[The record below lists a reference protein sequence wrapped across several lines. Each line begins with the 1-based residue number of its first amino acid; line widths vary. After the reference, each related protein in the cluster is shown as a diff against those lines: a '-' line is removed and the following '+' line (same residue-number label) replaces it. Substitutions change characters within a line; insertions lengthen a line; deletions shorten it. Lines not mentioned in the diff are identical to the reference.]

1 MHLSLKTGFLK
12 FERMGGMKTFW
23 TASAVFAC
31 LLSLQPVIPAESAG
45 ADTNMVIRILFEN
58 RDDAYARLK
67 PLWLTYENVS
77 ETWAQALVT
86 QNELIKIRDLGF
98 DVEILWED
106 ARDRAQFYRE
116 SMGDRWTSY
125 SALVSDMQALAADY
139 PDIVRIQTIGETVQG
154 RSIWVMKITDQPDE
168 NETDE
173 PEVRMIGNIHGD
185 EYISMEIMRLLM
197 VYLTENYG
205 VDPTVTELVNT
216 REIWIQPSVNPDGHE
231 LGTRSNANGVD
242 MNRNHGYMY
251 YSSGSGPFSEPELQH
266 FREWSLLRNFST
278 SLTFH
283 GVTRYYN
290 YTWNFTGQN
299 CPDKTMLDD
308 WGDVYTVDN
317 GYTVIEGYDWYQTN
331 GDTNDWSYGCR
342 GSLDVTIETPGSA
355 SQHIQQDFD
364 DNIDGILYFIEVAG
378 YGISGV
384 VTDAVTGEPL
394 EAVITVHQH
403 PMMVYS
409 DPEAGDYHRP
419 LQAGTYT
426 LTAWANGYNPLTLTG
441 ITVADQSTTIRD
453 IQLYPSYTHHAL
465 HVAWTQITSYYRNN
479 ADSWPAYMWPHNAL
493 GPPDDVPASIGQGC
507 TFAFDMGEGF
517 EIADNPG
524 MDFVVHEADS
534 AGDGDERCYVY
545 GSSGGFLGPWVLI
558 GIADGT
564 TEFDLAGTGL
574 ASIRYLRLVD
584 YGDGTAGGS
593 YPGYDLDAISVV
605 QIPEGCGIVCMD
617 ATQYLCEMEPV
628 TITLIDSDL
637 NTNPGIA
644 ESHEVFIYS
653 DSDPAGEFVM
663 CHEVSPDSDTFT
675 GTVLLD
681 YAGGSGVL
689 MVQRGDLV
697 TVVYED
703 ADCEGSP
710 ATATDTA
717 TAVCILPAQIY
728 FWDMNTDPGWT
739 TEAMWEWG
747 VASGT
752 GGNPS
757 SGYTGDTIYG
767 YNLSGSYTNNMPE
780 RTLTTQAIDCTD
792 LENVEVRYRRWL
804 GIESSQYDHAA
815 FRVSNNG
822 SIWTTV
828 WEHSDA
834 TFTDTEWQQ
843 AAFDISS
850 IADNQP
856 SLYLRWVMGTTDGSV
871 IYCGWNID
879 DVEIWAEDLTVIPPT
894 PTQNPCINNGDVND
908 DGVITA
914 GDAQLAFQIALGMI
928 IPTYEE
934 ACAADCNGDDQVTAG
949 DAQMIFLAALGSAS
963 CVDPI

>member
-1 MHLSLKTGFLK
+1 
-12 FERMGGMKTFW
+12 MKTFW
-23 TASAVFAC
+23 TACAVFAC
-31 LLSLQPVIPAESAG
+31 LLILQTAVPVKSSGDQP
-45 ADTNMVIRILFEN
+45 NMVIRILFEN

-106 ARDRAQFYRE
+106 ARDRAQFFRE

-125 SALVSDMQALAADY
+125 NALVSEMQMLATDY

-154 RSIWVMKITDQPDE
+154 RSIWVMKITDLPDE
-168 NETDE
+168 DEPDE

-197 VYLTENYG
+197 FYLTENYG
-205 VDPTVTELVNT
+205 VDQTVTGLVNT

-231 LGTRSNANGVD
+231 MGTRSNANGVD

-290 YTWNFTGQN
+290 YAWNFTGQN
-299 CPDKTMLDD
+299 CPDKNMLIN
-308 WGDVYTVDN
+308 WGNIYTSDN

-331 GDTNDWSYGCR
+331 GDTNDWSYGSR
-342 GSLDVTIETPGSA
+342 GSQDVTIETPGSA
-355 SQHIQQDFD
+355 QQHIQQDFD

-403 PMMVYS
+403 PMMVYT
-409 DPEAGDYHRP
+409 DPAAGDFHRP

-426 LTAWANGYNPLTLTG
+426 LTAWANGYNPTTITG
-441 ITVADQSTTIRD
+441 ITVANQSTTIRD

-465 HVAWTQITSYYRNN
+465 HVAWTQITNYYRYN

-517 EIADNPG
+517 EIVDNPG

-564 TEFDLAGTGL
+564 TELDLAGTGL
-574 ASIRYLRLVD
+574 ASVRYLRLVD
-584 YGDGTAGGS
+584 YGDGSAEGN
-593 YPGYDLDAISVV
+593 YPGYDLDAISVI
-605 QIPEGCGIVCMD
+605 QIPEGCGIVTMD

-644 ESHEVFIYS
+644 ESHDVFIYS
-653 DSDPAGEFVM
+653 DSDPAGEYVM
-663 CHEVSPDSDTFT
+663 CHEISPDSDTFT

-697 TVVYED
+697 TVVYQDE
-703 ADCEGSP
+703 DCEGSP
-710 ATATDTA
+710 TTATDTA
-717 TAVCILPAQIY
+717 TAVCILPEQIY
-728 FWDMNTDPGWT
+728 FWDMDTDPGWT

-747 VASGT
+747 VPSGT
-752 GGNPS
+752 GGNPPG
-757 SGYTGDTIYG
+757 GYTGDTIYG

-780 RTLTTQAIDCTD
+780 RYLTTQAIDCTD
-792 LENVEVRYRRWL
+792 LENVEIRYRRWI

-815 FRVSNNG
+815 FRVSRNG
-822 SIWTTV
+822 STWTTV
-828 WEHSDA
+828 WEHSDG
-834 TFTDTEWQQ
+834 TFTDTEWQPM
-843 AAFDISS
+843 AFDISS

-856 SLYLRWVMGTTDGSV
+856 SVYLRWVMGTTDGSV
-871 IYCGWNID
+871 VYCGWNID
-879 DVEIWAEDLTVIPPT
+879 DVEIWAEDLAAVPPT
-894 PTQNPCINNGDVND
+894 PTQNPCINNGDVNQN
-908 DGVITA
+908 GVITA

-928 IPTYEE
+928 TPTYEE

-949 DAQMIFLAALGSAS
+949 DAQMIFLTALGSAN